1 MERAGQ
7 IVLVVDDDSTM
18 LRAAEAILHR
28 GGYSPVTASSPREA
42 LRKSRDS
49 RYEIHLL
56 LTDITMP
63 EMDGLALTAQV
74 LAERV
79 DIRVLLMSGL
89 SSVPSRLP
97 FLKKPFYAA
106 QLLAQV
112 ADTIKNPPPLPF
124 DVFVCQKPSEACV
137 QAALA
142 ATVDEARIRYH
153 KASRKLLEVREDAPS
168 NISSPGDTVRI
179 QRSASERQQAFEKYR
194 RAWKS
199 LADHIVLTQKR
210 K

>member
-1 MERAGQ
+1 MEQAGQ
-7 IVLVVDDDSTM
+7 IVLVVDDDTTM

-28 GGYSPVTASSPREA
+28 GGYSPIAASSPREA
-42 LRKSRDS
+42 LKKSRDF
-49 RYEIHLL
+49 RDEIHLL

-63 EMDGLALTAQV
+63 EMDGLTLAVQV

-79 DIRVLLMSGL
+79 DLRVLLMSGL

-112 ADTIKNPPPLPF
+112 ANTINNPPPPPF
-124 DVFVCQKPSEACV
+124 DVFVCQKPSEASV

-142 ATVDEARIRYH
+142 AAVDEARSEYLR
-153 KASRKLLEVREDAPS
+153 AS
-168 NISSPGDTVRI
+168 RI
-179 QRSASERQQAFEKYR
+179 QRSANEEQQQAFEKYR
-194 RAWKS
+194 RAWRS
-199 LADHIVLTQKR
+199 FADHIAVTTQKT

>member
-1 MERAGQ
+1 
-7 IVLVVDDDSTM
+7 
-18 LRAAEAILHR
+18 
-28 GGYSPVTASSPREA
+28 
-42 LRKSRDS
+42 
-49 RYEIHLL
+49 
-56 LTDITMP
+56 MP
-63 EMDGLALTAQV
+63 EMDGLTLAVQV

-112 ADTIKNPPPLPF
+112 ANTINNPPPLPF
-124 DVFVCQKPSEACV
+124 DVFVCQKPSEASV

-142 ATVDEARIRYH
+142 AAVDEARIRYH
-153 KASRKLLEVREDAPS
+153 KASRRLLEIRKDVPSDITSPNDA
-168 NISSPGDTVRI
+168 VRI

-199 LADHIVLTQKR
+199 LANHIVLTQKR

>member
-1 MERAGQ
+1 MEQAGQ
-7 IVLVVDDDSTM
+7 IVLVVDDDTTM

-28 GGYSPVTASSPREA
+28 GGYSPIAASSPREA
-42 LRKSRDS
+42 LKKSRDF
-49 RYEIHLL
+49 RDEIHLL
-56 LTDITMP
+56 VTDITMP
-63 EMDGLALTAQV
+63 EMDGLTLAVQV

-112 ADTIKNPPPLPF
+112 ANTINNPPPLPF
-124 DVFVCQKPSEACV
+124 DVFVCQKPSEASV

-142 ATVDEARIRYH
+142 AAVDEARSEY
-153 KASRKLLEVREDAPS
+153 L
-168 NISSPGDTVRI
+168 
-179 QRSASERQQAFEKYR
+179 RSANEEQQAFEKYR

-199 LADHIVLTQKR
+199 FADHIAVTTQKT